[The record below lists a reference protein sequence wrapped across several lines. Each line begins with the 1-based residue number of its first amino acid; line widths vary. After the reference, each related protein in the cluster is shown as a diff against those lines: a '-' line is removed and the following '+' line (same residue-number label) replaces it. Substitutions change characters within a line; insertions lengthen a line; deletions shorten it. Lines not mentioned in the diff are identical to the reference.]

1 MKDNTMTTTSATTL
15 PALMRHN
22 AATIGTR
29 PAVREKNCGI
39 WRTFTWA
46 QYYDEVRDFAL
57 GLAAH
62 GFKRGDK
69 LSVIGDNRPR
79 LYWAQLSA
87 QSLGGV
93 AVPVFQDSIATE
105 LGYVFA
111 HAEVSVIVA
120 EDQEQ
125 VDKVLSLKDQLPSL
139 ELVVYDD
146 PRGMR
151 QYDSPLLK
159 SFDEIQAAGRA
170 FAAQHPGYVEA
181 EIDKG
186 EGKDIA
192 LFSYT
197 SGTTGRPKGV
207 MLSHANLISV
217 GESIVAA
224 GDINMDD
231 EWLCYLPMA
240 WIGDSLYSTTISLMV
255 GFTCNC
261 PENVETVQRD
271 LRELGPSTFLAPP
284 RIWENLLTAIQ
295 IRAADASWLKRSLF
309 EFFRNLAERAELS
322 RHDGKPLSL
331 ATRLGLALGEILVY
345 APVRDQL
352 GLGRTR
358 WAYTGG
364 APLGADAYR
373 FFRSFGVNLKQIYGA
388 TEVAGL
394 ATLQPDGEADPN
406 TVGRIC
412 SGMEVRI
419 AENGEVLIRSPGLF
433 AGYYKQP
440 DATKDARTDDGW
452 YHTGDAGF
460 LDPRG
465 HLVIIDRAKDVG
477 ALADGTPFAPQFIE
491 NKLKYSPFIREA
503 VAFGDGRP
511 YVAALVAIDLAIAGK
526 WAERRGLAYT
536 SFQDLS
542 ARPEVRALIAEE
554 IRTCN
559 ATLPASG
566 RIRRFL
572 LVNKEF
578 DADDNEITRTRKIR
592 RRFVAEKYA
601 AAVAALYGDAE
612 EVELTTEITYEDGRT
627 GKLKVR
633 LKIAD
638 VPDAA
643 DIGEVAAPAAP
654 AAPAREPAHA

>member
-1 MKDNTMTTTSATTL
+1 MRDAVTPTSEMTL
-15 PALMRHN
+15 PRLMRRN

-29 PAVREKNCGI
+29 PAVREKDRGI

-87 QSLGGV
+87 QSLGGI
-93 AVPVFQDSIATE
+93 AVPVFQDSIASE

-139 ELVVYDD
+139 KLLIYDD

-151 QYDSPLLK
+151 HYDSPLLK
-159 SFDEIQAAGRA
+159 SFEEIQAAGRT
-170 FAAQHPGYVEA
+170 FGVEHPGYVEA

-186 EGKDIA
+186 APTDIT
-192 LFSYT
+192 LFAYT

-207 MLSHANLISV
+207 MLSHANLISA
-217 GESIVAA
+217 GETFLKVEDVRS
-224 GDINMDD
+224 DD
-231 EWLCYLPMA
+231 NWLCYLPMA
-240 WIGDSLYSTTISLMV
+240 WVGDSLYSTTVSLLV

-295 IRAADASWLKRSLF
+295 LRAADASPLKRRLF
-309 EFFRNLAERAELS
+309 EFFRNLAERAELR
-322 RHDGKPLSL
+322 RHDGKPLPL
-331 ATRLGLALGEILVY
+331 VTLLGLALGEVFVY

-352 GLGRTR
+352 GMRRTR

-373 FFRSFGVNLKQIYGA
+373 FFRSFGINLKQIYGA
-388 TEVAGL
+388 TELAGL
-394 ATLQPDGEADPN
+394 ASLQPDGEADPN
-406 TVGRIC
+406 TVGRVC
-412 SGMEVRI
+412 PGMEVRI
-419 AENGEVLIRSPGLF
+419 AENGEVLIRSAGLF

-440 DATKDARTDDGW
+440 DATKEARTDDGW
-452 YHTGDAGF
+452 YRTGDAGF

-465 HLVIIDRAKDVG
+465 HLAIIDRAKDVG
-477 ALADGTPFAPQFIE
+477 ALADGTPFAPQYLE
-491 NKLKYSPFIREA
+491 NKLKFSPFIREA
-503 VAFGDGRP
+503 VAFGDGKP
-511 YVAALVAIDLAIAGK
+511 YVAALVAIDLATVGK

-542 ARPEVRALIAEE
+542 TRPEVRALLAEE

-559 ATLPASG
+559 ATLQPAG

-578 DADDNEITRTRKIR
+578 DADDNEVTRTRKIR

-601 AAVAALYGDAE
+601 AAIAALYGEAE
-612 EVELTTEITYEDGRT
+612 DVELTTEITYEDGRT
-627 GKLKVR
+627 GQLKVR

-638 VPDAA
+638 VPDGPDVAKVAA
-643 DIGEVAAPAAP
+643 SAAPAAP
-654 AAPAREPAHA
+654 VREAVHA